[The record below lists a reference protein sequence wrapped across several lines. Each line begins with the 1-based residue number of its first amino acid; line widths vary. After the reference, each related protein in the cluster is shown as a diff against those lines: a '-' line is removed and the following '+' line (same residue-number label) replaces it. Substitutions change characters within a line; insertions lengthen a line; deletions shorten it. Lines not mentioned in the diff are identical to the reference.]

1 MPRTS
6 AANKQAESIVEN
18 EKLKNQAES
27 IFSQSTA
34 LTETVAMPSRGLIN
48 GIPKEIVI
56 RAIQRKDKKK
66 MLLSE
71 TDDVLLS
78 LLQYSIVSPADFNVY
93 NLLPFESEYLLY
105 RLRVLTY
112 GSNYT
117 FKRKCPY
124 CGTVNDVEIDL
135 NEIPIVEVPDNFKI
149 VFDIPPLP
157 VSGIQLKC
165 KLLSEGERKSIA
177 KRAKELE
184 EATGNKSASIDSYW
198 DSRIVAVNGN
208 SKLAPVEITQIL
220 DELTDYDSEYFMAY
234 YSKYEG
240 NYGLQT
246 KLKYECDNCHNAV
259 SDDMPNIA
267 TFFRPKFTLPDFI

>member
-1 MPRTS
+1 MPRT
-6 AANKQAESIVEN
+6 AANKQPETNIEN
-18 EKLKNQAES
+18 ENLKNQADS
-27 IFSQSTA
+27 IFAQSTA
-34 LTETVAMPSRGLIN
+34 LTETVTMPSKGLIR

-56 RAIQRKDKKK
+56 KAIQRKDKKK

-71 TDDVLLS
+71 TDDILLS
-78 LLQYSIVSPADFNVY
+78 LLQSSIVSPTDFNVY

-112 GSNYT
+112 GANYT

-124 CGTVNDVEIDL
+124 CGAINDVEIDL
-135 NEIPIVEVPDNFKI
+135 NEIPIVEVPDNFKT

-165 KLLSEGERKSIA
+165 KLLSEGERKAIA
-177 KRAKELE
+177 KKANELE
-184 EATGNKSASIDSYW
+184 EATGNKSAMIDSYW

-208 SKLAPVEITQIL
+208 SKLAPIEITQIL
-220 DELTDYDSEYFMAY
+220 DELSDYDSEYFMAY

-246 KLKYECDNCHNAV
+246 KLKYTCDSCHGAINE
-259 SDDMPNIA
+259 DMPNIA
-267 TFFRPKFTLPDFI
+267 TFFRPTFTLPDII